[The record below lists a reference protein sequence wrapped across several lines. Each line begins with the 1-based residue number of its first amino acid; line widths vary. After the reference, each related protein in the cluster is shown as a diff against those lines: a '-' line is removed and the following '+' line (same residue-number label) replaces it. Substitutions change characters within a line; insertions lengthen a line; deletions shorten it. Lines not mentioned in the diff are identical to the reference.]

1 MQTLYKKSHKM
12 KITKFF
18 LMLATV
24 AALFSAC
31 KKDKIT
37 EIPKISDLE
46 VGSNNN
52 KTAFPGT
59 DLHIEADLIAA
70 ENIAKVSLDINPVAA
85 TGWKFSKEFVTG
97 YAGSKNAEF
106 HEHIDVP
113 ADAAIGK
120 YRVVLTLTDQQGQVT
135 KIESDLE
142 LKFDPTLPQATGF
155 EVGLNTAGNDLHME
169 ANITAVNKIARVE
182 VEIHGGNYEKEV
194 VYTDAAM
201 VGQTTYN
208 FHKHLNV
215 TDVPKGHYHVHL
227 KIVDQANKENEF
239 EEHFDKP

>member
-1 MQTLYKKSHKM
+1 M
-12 KITKFF
+12 
-18 LMLATV
+18 
-24 AALFSAC
+24 
-31 KKDKIT
+31 
-37 EIPKISDLE
+37 
-46 VGSNNN
+46 
-52 KTAFPGT
+52 
-59 DLHIEADLIAA
+59 
-70 ENIAKVSLDINPVAA
+70 
-85 TGWKFSKEFVTG
+85 
-97 YAGSKNAEF
+97 
-106 HEHIDVP
+106 P

-169 ANITAVNKIARVE
+169 ANITAVNKIAKII

-194 VYTDAAM
+194 IYTDAAM
-201 VGQTTYN
+201 VGANSYN

-215 TDVPKGHYHVHL
+215 SDVPKGHYHVHL